1 MLKRSEVTPIIVF
14 DGGKLK
20 IKENIENSRGKN
32 REDNKAKAQQ
42 FAQDGNQQEALR
54 LYAMSIDITPQMAHT
69 LILCLRQMNIQ
80 YVVAPYEADA

>member
-1 MLKRSEVTPIIVF
+1 MLKRSEITPIIVF

-42 FAQDGNQQEALR
+42 FA
-54 LYAMSIDITPQMAHT
+54 
-69 LILCLRQMNIQ
+69 
-80 YVVAPYEADA
+80 